1 VSSGVNMA
9 SRPFRN
15 ERLPTLLV
23 LVGAVALAAL
33 SVEHAIVL
41 RDLLPG
47 GSSALHQEV
56 ATLELELSRLRVERR
71 ELHAP
76 APERATLAQWS
87 LIKDLVDR
95 RTLSWTALLS
105 VLEDVMPSDVRL
117 VSISP
122 ETTGSELALDIIAFA
137 RSQQAALA
145 FVGLLE
151 QRPEFEDIYP
161 GSLTE
166 LAAGTELRC
175 SMRYLPTSA
184 PPASPAGEESEQA
197 ADEPRDVT
205 QLLPGQLAAHGAG
218 EAP

>member
-1 VSSGVNMA
+1 VTSGINMA

-15 ERLPTLLV
+15 ERLPTSLV
-23 LVGAVALAAL
+23 LIGAVVLAAL

-56 ATLELELSRLRVERR
+56 AALQQDVSRLRAERR
-71 ELHAP
+71 DLRVP
-76 APERATLAQWS
+76 APERATLVQWS
-87 LIKDLVDR
+87 LIKGLVDR

-105 VLEDVMPSDVRL
+105 VLEDVMPPDVRL

-122 ETTGSELALDIIAFA
+122 ETKGDELALDITAIA
-137 RSQQAALA
+137 RSQEAALA

-166 LAAGTELRC
+166 LADGTELRC
-175 SMRYLPTSA
+175 SMRYRPTGA
-184 PPASPAGEESEQA
+184 PPASPGGEESEPD
-197 ADEPRDVT
+197 ADEPRDMASLVSGR
-205 QLLPGQLAAHGAG
+205 PASHGAG